1 LRIVSRITNSFEPI
15 DAPQTKKD
23 ITQALENIYPDAAG
37 DFTQSM
43 MELGATVCGP
53 NRKPDCEKCPCR
65 AFCGSAI
72 HGTAERFPVKL
83 PKKQRRTEQMTVFIL
98 SCDGKIALQ
107 KRPDQGLLA
116 TLWQFPNVSGK
127 LDAPEAISKMEEM
140 GLKPKQIIAQVE
152 REHIFTHIK
161 WEMRGIYLEVA
172 EKLPDYTWLTPQRI
186 REDAALPTAF
196 RQFFQEVP
204 YV

>member
-1 LRIVSRITNSFEPI
+1 
-15 DAPQTKKD
+15 
-23 ITQALENIYPDAAG
+23 
-37 DFTQSM
+37 
-43 MELGATVCGP
+43 
-53 NRKPDCEKCPCR
+53 
-65 AFCGSAI
+65 
-72 HGTAERFPVKL
+72 
-83 PKKQRRTEQMTVFIL
+83 MTVFIL

-127 LDAPEAISKMEEM
+127 LDVPEAISKMEEL

-172 EKLPDYTWLTPQRI
+172 EQLPVYTWLTPQRI